1 MSGGSRRARRR
12 AFGLLSL
19 SGIFLVCILASLFLG
34 LRIGGQKAA
43 IAHLEDQIGYLESG
57 VIPLRFM
64 ILSRSEESISA
75 RFRFYDA
82 DGSEVRSFERSWRG
96 SELFIDS
103 VVVSLG
109 KGHLV
114 FPSKVFT
121 NATAPRGGTELFPY
135 YDSDGFPSIYGHTGL
150 DKKGRATFSD
160 LFGKV
165 KRLERNPEESK
176 DAEGLS
182 GVYGNAVHDLRQLG
196 GFEVGAVYAL
206 VVRPTGGI
214 ELIRE

>member
-1 MSGGSRRARRR
+1 MRGGAGRARRR
-12 AFGLLSL
+12 AFGLLAL
-19 SGIFLVCILASLFLG
+19 AGIFLLCILASLFLG

-43 IAHLEDQIGYLESG
+43 IARLEDQIGYLESG

-82 DGSEVRSFERSWRG
+82 DGSEVGSFERSWRG

-121 NATAPRGGTELFPY
+121 NATAPRGGTDVITSY
-135 YDSDGFPSIYGHTGL
+135 SIHYTKL
-150 DKKGRATFSD
+150 Y
-160 LFGKV
+160 
-165 KRLERNPEESK
+165 E
-176 DAEGLS
+176 
-182 GVYGNAVHDLRQLG
+182 
-196 GFEVGAVYAL
+196 
-206 VVRPTGGI
+206 
-214 ELIRE
+214 